1 MTEVHNSILRKI
13 TIKFNENDYLDFL
26 LESNEHGLTPEEQI
40 YKLIDYYILVRR
52 RRAKVKFHRKTRIS

>member
-26 LESNEHGLTPEEQI
+26 LESNEHGLTQEEQI

-52 RRAKVKFHRKTRIS
+52 RRAKVKFHRKTRIC